1 VIKQHQTAS
10 LIDHDVRRET
20 STHELQYVYLLL
32 YLEGKASKDMTPLE
46 QYVSVQ
52 VTHGEIDWMPT
63 GRSIGMQ
70 NLQEQGKM
78 KENTLIHFRDAM
90 ELICTHYSTSRDC
103 VRLRMLV
110 CMRTQSSLLAHAP
123 FTSPCSALYLLAL
136 YSLG

>member
-1 VIKQHQTAS
+1 MC
-10 LIDHDVRRET
+10 RET

-52 VTHGEIDWMPT
+52 VAHGEIDWMPT

-90 ELICTHYSTSRDC
+90 ELICTHANTII
-103 VRLRMLV
+103 V
-110 CMRTQSSLLAHAP
+110 A
-123 FTSPCSALYLLAL
+123 
-136 YSLG
+136 